1 MTPLAPEAIRRS
13 FVNCSQGVAK
23 RLPLP
28 RDLDA
33 LPWEHL
39 DFLGWRDPGAPQAA
53 HLLVPD
59 PDGPLGLVLRLPS
72 ERGRGARQNMCSLC
86 TTVHS
91 ASDVALMVAA
101 RPGAAGRQGN
111 TVGAYLCA
119 DLSCSLYARG
129 RRRPA
134 RVQPAETL
142 DVDAKVA
149 RLQTNLET
157 FVRRVTTA

>member
-1 MTPLAPEAIRRS
+1 
-13 FVNCSQGVAK
+13 
-23 RLPLP
+23 
-28 RDLDA
+28 
-33 LPWEHL
+33 
-39 DFLGWRDPGAPQAA
+39 
-53 HLLVPD
+53 
-59 PDGPLGLVLRLPS
+59 
-72 ERGRGARQNMCSLC
+72 MCSLC